1 MALDRRMQQLD
12 TQRSAFISAAVD
24 AHYAA
29 SGSHSSSSSSS
40 ATLTTAAAAAAAAA
54 TDAFTSLHARA
65 QRYGQWLQEE
75 KRRATRVSELQCEAN
90 WCRALTAQD
99 ERGRTALMYAAG
111 TVKSSSS
118 SKSNSTTER
127 AGSCNDDDAVLAAL
141 LQVRNSVRSVVSHKG
156 QILHHNQSAYNDALL
171 SSFRALAH

>member
-1 MALDRRMQQLD
+1 MALDKRMQQLD

-29 SGSHSSSSSSS
+29 SGSHSSSNTSST
-40 ATLTTAAAAAAAAA
+40 AATTAAAAAADA
-54 TDAFTSLHARA
+54 TDAFTSLQARA

-75 KRRATRVSELQCEAN
+75 RRRATRIIELQCEAN

-111 TVKSSSS
+111 TVKSSTS

-127 AGSCNDDDAVLAAL
+127 AGSCNDDGAVLAAL
-141 LQVRNSVRSVVSHKG
+141 LQVRNSARSVVSYKG
-156 QILHHNQSAYNDALL
+156 QVLHHNQSAYIDALL